1 MIEKEI
7 GTAVQTRHN
16 KNHLL
21 SNIGMEKSRSLP
33 PSASA
38 SPSPAQ
44 RNPKIR
50 SVDELKRFGIGL
62 DYNIAMNTEEF
73 ALESILND
81 NLKEFSAKICARWI
95 EKAHIFG
102 VAREGQGLARKL
114 VIGIPRR
121 NNSKRLLMKFL
132 TGIYT

>member
-16 KNHLL
+16 KNHLV

-38 SPSPAQ
+38 SPSPAR
-44 RNPKIR
+44 RNPEIR

-121 NNSKRLLMKFL
+121 NNSKRLLMKIVHC
-132 TGIYT
+132 THY